1 MSTSN
6 RHHVV
11 PHENGWAVRREG
23 SERVSTVTRTK
34 DHAISLS
41 LDIAERARGGVVI
54 HRENGTIQEERTY
67 GDDPFPPCG

>member
-1 MSTSN
+1 MSNRN

-23 SERVSTVTRTK
+23 AERASTVTRTK
-34 DHAISLS
+34 EQAIDHAR
-41 LDIAERARGGVVI
+41 DIAQRERGEVII

-67 GDDPFPPCG
+67 GNDPFPPRG